1 MLDLAVE
8 LYEAEQAERR
18 ARTSY
23 ETASAILP
31 DEIDE
36 IMDVEKDGGE
46 DDPEFPCQ
54 GHAGAGGSH

>member
-8 LYEAEQAERR
+8 LYEAEQADRR

-31 DEIDE
+31 DKIDE

-46 DDPEFPCQ
+46 DDPEF
-54 GHAGAGGSH
+54 